1 MNINAYDDI
10 REKLDKTKTW
20 VDIRK
25 KQLFSRE
32 IKYRKYNCLL
42 KRYDAKTN
50 ITNYYI
56 AMLDNPPTDRKYNNT
71 IMDDYGRVKISI
83 SSIWKETYLARLSS
97 NCNVCINLVESDEDG
112 DIYFLDV

>member
-42 KRYDAKTN
+42 KRYDVKTN

-56 AMLDNPPTDRKYNNT
+56 YDLLEDYLTLLYNN
-71 IMDDYGRVKISI
+71 
-83 SSIWKETYLARLSS
+83 L
-97 NCNVCINLVESDEDG
+97 
-112 DIYFLDV
+112 